1 MGIYQTLYFPD
12 NSGAEYNKRGKRW
25 FKRAKGSDSKFY
37 PVELSKQQYLDDYFK
52 KFPRFYQYTT
62 LAKVGG
68 VMAIGVLGIV
78 VLKMLKNGKTK

>member
-1 MGIYQTLYFPD
+1 
-12 NSGAEYNKRGKRW
+12 
-25 FKRAKGSDSKFY
+25 
-37 PVELSKQQYLDDYFK
+37 LDDYFK

-78 VLKMLKNGKTK
+78 LLKMLKNGKTK